1 MFPKTIFFLPILFR
15 IIIPAVSQSE
25 ENWIV
30 EGRIFN
36 AQNNEPIP
44 FANIVIWGTTIG
56 STSDYDGR
64 FLFTGIE
71 AGYVELRASSVGFKP
86 YISESIL
93 VTNANKVFIEILLE
107 ETDVELEAVVV
118 KASPFRKV
126 EESPVSMRR
135 IDIQE
140 IEKNPGGNRDISR
153 VIQSLPGVASSV
165 SYRNDLIV
173 KGGGPMK
180 TASILTGWRFPPS
193 TISPPRGFPVD
204 RPGSSTQISSGKLNS
219 IQELSRQAGEIPS
232 VLYWK

>member
-1 MFPKTIFFLPILFR
+1 MFRKTIFLLLFQFW
-15 IIIPAVSQSE
+15 IMIPGNSQSE
-25 ENWIV
+25 GKGII

-44 FANIVIWGTTIG
+44 FANIVLWGTTIG

-64 FLFTGIE
+64 FIFTGI
-71 AGYVELRASSVGFKP
+71 APGYVELRASSVGFKP

-93 VTNANKVFIEILLE
+93 VTNANKVFIEISLE

-173 KGGGPMK
+173 RGG
-180 TASILTGWRFPPS
+180 
-193 TISPPRGFPVD
+193 
-204 RPGSSTQISSGKLNS
+204 RPQ
-219 IQELSRQAGEIPS
+219 
-232 VLYWK
+232 